1 MEAGVFIFID
11 TYIIISYTFVYFNFM
26 EEIMTNCSGPWSWKM
41 EHSWLGHMGDYSYR
55 KSVEVYENSDD
66 LYKIVIQ
73 NLTEKEHLL
82 YLDKLDE
89 AKVEYEELD

>member
-1 MEAGVFIFID
+1 MMKL
-11 TYIIISYTFVYFNFM
+11 SKKWLWRM
-26 EEIMTNCSGPWSWKM
+26 S
-41 EHSWLGHMGDYSYR
+41 HSWLGYMGDHTYR

-89 AKVEYEELD
+89 AKVAYEELDQVGANFGGNSLAPIFFEEI